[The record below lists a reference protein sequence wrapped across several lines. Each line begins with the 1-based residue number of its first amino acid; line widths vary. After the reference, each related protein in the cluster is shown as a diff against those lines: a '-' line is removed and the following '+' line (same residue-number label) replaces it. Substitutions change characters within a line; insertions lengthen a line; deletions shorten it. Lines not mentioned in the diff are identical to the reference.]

1 MNSLIK
7 KIIITVMF
15 ITIILTGITTVN
27 AATTTISLSSNDKIV
42 AGGTITININVSSPV
57 YGISAK
63 ISYDKDVFESATVA
77 SSVAT
82 SANLANNTIVIDSET
97 AMPAGTIGTITLKVK
112 STISKNEAVVSLS
125 NVKATDESLNTQTLN
140 SPNITLKTNANSTP
154 NNGSDQTQNNGSDQ
168 TQNNG
173 SEQTSNNNNG
183 NSGNNG
189 TSTVNAN
196 DQQQGKVTTAKKAN
210 ISQLPKAGLETGIVF
225 VLVAG
230 LLVGIV
236 FYAKYK
242 NIKKYD
248 K

>member
-7 KIIITVMF
+7 KIIITAMF

-57 YGISAK
+57 YGISTKLA
-63 ISYDKDVFESATVA
+63 YDKDAFESVTVA

-140 SPNITLKTNANSTP
+140 SPNITLKTNANSHIRADRR
-154 NNGSDQTQNNGSDQ
+154 GRHRHERRHARVAD
-168 TQNNG
+168 
-173 SEQTSNNNNG
+173 
-183 NSGNNG
+183 
-189 TSTVNAN
+189 
-196 DQQQGKVTTAKKAN
+196 GKV
-210 ISQLPKAGLETGIVF
+210 QLRARRKIRLAARQLRRLRQVDAPDRAHRIRQQRHAPRAPVRLRARRARRLRVRDLRPEKLHIAH
-225 VLVAG
+225 LVSC
-230 LLVGIV
+230 VTE
-236 FYAKYK
+236 
-242 NIKKYD
+242 
-248 K
+248 

>member
-154 NNGSDQTQNNGSDQ
+154 NNGSDQTQNNGS
-168 TQNNG
+168 
-173 SEQTSNNNNG
+173 EQTSNNNNG

>member
-1 MNSLIK
+1 
-7 KIIITVMF
+7 MF

-63 ISYDKDVFESATVA
+63 VSYDKDVFESATVA

-154 NNGSDQTQNNGSDQ
+154 NNGSN
-168 TQNNG
+168 
-173 SEQTSNNNNG
+173 QTSNNNNG
-183 NSGNNG
+183 NSGNNA

-196 DQQQGKVTTAKKAN
+196 NQQQSKVTTAKKAN

>member
-7 KIIITVMF
+7 KIIITAMF
-15 ITIILTGITTVN
+15 ITIILSGITTVN

-63 ISYDKDVFESATVA
+63 VSYDKDVFESATVA

-154 NNGSDQTQNNGSDQ
+154 NNGSDQTQNNGS
-168 TQNNG
+168 
-173 SEQTSNNNNG
+173 EQTSNNNNG

-189 TSTVNAN
+189 TSKVNAN

-210 ISQLPKAGLETGIVF
+210 ISNLPKAGLETGMVF

-230 LLVGIV
+230 LVVGIV

>member
-7 KIIITVMF
+7 KIIITAMF

-63 ISYDKDVFESATVA
+63 VSYDKDVFESATVA

-154 NNGSDQTQNNGSDQ
+154 NNGSDQTQNNGS
-168 TQNNG
+168 
-173 SEQTSNNNNG
+173 EQTSNNNNG

-196 DQQQGKVTTAKKAN
+196 DQQQGKVTTAKKSN

>member
-7 KIIITVMF
+7 KIIITAMF

-57 YGISAK
+57 YGISTKLA
-63 ISYDKDVFESATVA
+63 YDKDAFESVTVA

-97 AMPAGTIGTITLKVK
+97 AMPDGTIGTITLKVK

-168 TQNNG
+168 T
-173 SEQTSNNNNG
+173 SNNNNG

-196 DQQQGKVTTAKKAN
+196 NQQQSKVTTAKKAN

-230 LLVGIV
+230 LVVGIV

>member
-7 KIIITVMF
+7 KIIITAMF

-63 ISYDKDVFESATVA
+63 VSYDKDVFESATVA

-125 NVKATDESLNTQTLN
+125 NVKATDESINTQTLN
-140 SPNITLKTNANSTP
+140 SPSITLKTNANSIP
-154 NNGSDQTQNNGSDQ
+154 
-168 TQNNG
+168 NNG
-173 SEQTSNNNNG
+173 SEQTPNSNNG
-183 NSGNNG
+183 NTGNNG
-189 TSTVNAN
+189 TSTVNN
-196 DQQQGKVTTAKKAN
+196 KETTNNQQGKVTTAKKAN
-210 ISQLPKAGLETGIVF
+210 ISRLPKAGLETGIVF

-230 LLVGIV
+230 LVVGIV

>member
-7 KIIITVMF
+7 KIIITAMF

-63 ISYDKDVFESATVA
+63 VSYDKDVFESATVA

-154 NNGSDQTQNNGSDQ
+154 NNGSDQTQNNGS
-168 TQNNG
+168 
-173 SEQTSNNNNG
+173 EQTSNNNKG

-189 TSTVNAN
+189 TSKINAKE
-196 DQQQGKVTTAKKAN
+196 QQQGKVTTAKKAN
-210 ISQLPKAGLETGIVF
+210 ISNIPKAGIETGMVF

-230 LLVGIV
+230 LVVGIV

>member
-7 KIIITVMF
+7 KIIITAMF

-63 ISYDKDVFESATVA
+63 VSYDKDVFESATVA

-125 NVKATDESLNTQTLN
+125 NVKATDESINTQTLN
-140 SPNITLKTNANSTP
+140 SPSITLKTNANSIP
-154 NNGSDQTQNNGSDQ
+154 
-168 TQNNG
+168 NNG
-173 SEQTSNNNNG
+173 SEQTPNSNNG
-183 NSGNNG
+183 NTGNNG
-189 TSTVNAN
+189 TSTVNN
-196 DQQQGKVTTAKKAN
+196 KETTNNQQGKVTTAKKAN

>member
-63 ISYDKDVFESATVA
+63 VSYDKDVFESATVA

-125 NVKATDESLNTQTLN
+125 NVKATDESINTQTLN

-154 NNGSDQTQNNGSDQ
+154 NNGSDQ

>member
-7 KIIITVMF
+7 KVIITMIF

-42 AGGTITININVSSPV
+42 AGSTITININVSSPV

-63 ISYDKDVFESATVA
+63 LSYDKDVFESATVA

-82 SANLANNTIVIDSET
+82 SANLANNTIVLDSET

-125 NVKATDESLNTQTLN
+125 NVKATDESINTQTLN
-140 SPNITLKTNANSTP
+140 SPSITLKTNANSIP
-154 NNGSDQTQNNGSDQ
+154 
-168 TQNNG
+168 NNG
-173 SEQTSNNNNG
+173 SEQTPNSNNG
-183 NSGNNG
+183 NTGNNG
-189 TSTVNAN
+189 TSTVNN
-196 DQQQGKVTTAKKAN
+196 KETTNNQQGKVTTAKKAN

>member
-7 KIIITVMF
+7 KIIITAMF

-57 YGISAK
+57 YGISSK

-154 NNGSDQTQNNGSDQ
+154 NNGSDQT
-168 TQNNG
+168 
-173 SEQTSNNNNG
+173 SNNNNG

-196 DQQQGKVTTAKKAN
+196 NQQQSKVTTAKKAN

>member
-57 YGISAK
+57 YGISSK

-125 NVKATDESLNTQTLN
+125 NVKATDESINTQTLN
-140 SPNITLKTNANSTP
+140 SPSITLKTNANSIP
-154 NNGSDQTQNNGSDQ
+154 
-168 TQNNG
+168 NNG
-173 SEQTSNNNNG
+173 SEQTPNSNNG
-183 NSGNNG
+183 NTGNNG
-189 TSTVNAN
+189 TSTVNN
-196 DQQQGKVTTAKKAN
+196 KETTNNQQGKVTTAKKAN

>member
-7 KIIITVMF
+7 KIIITAMF

-63 ISYDKDVFESATVA
+63 VSYDKDVFESATVA

-154 NNGSDQTQNNGSDQ
+154 NNGSDQTQNNGS
-168 TQNNG
+168 
-173 SEQTSNNNNG
+173 EQTSNNNNG

-189 TSTVNAN
+189 TSKVNAN
-196 DQQQGKVTTAKKAN
+196 DQQQGKVTTAKEAN
-210 ISQLPKAGLETGIVF
+210 ISNLPKAGLETGMVF

-230 LLVGIV
+230 LVVGIV

>member
-7 KIIITVMF
+7 KVIITMIF

-42 AGGTITININVSSPV
+42 AGSTITININVSSPV

-63 ISYDKDVFESATVA
+63 LAYDKDAFESVTVA

-125 NVKATDESLNTQTLN
+125 NVKATDEFLNTQTLN

-168 TQNNG
+168 T
-173 SEQTSNNNNG
+173 SNNNNG

-196 DQQQGKVTTAKKAN
+196 NQQQSKVTTAKKAN
-210 ISQLPKAGLETGIVF
+210 ISNLPKAGLETGMVF

-230 LLVGIV
+230 LVVGIV

>member
-7 KIIITVMF
+7 KIIITAMF

-57 YGISAK
+57 YGISTKLA
-63 ISYDKDVFESATVA
+63 YDKDAFESVSVA

-154 NNGSDQTQNNGSDQ
+154 NNGSDQT
-168 TQNNG
+168 
-173 SEQTSNNNNG
+173 SNNNNG

-196 DQQQGKVTTAKKAN
+196 NQQQSKVTTAKKAN
-210 ISQLPKAGLETGIVF
+210 ISRLPKAGLETGIVF

-230 LLVGIV
+230 LVVGIV

>member
-57 YGISAK
+57 YGISSK

-154 NNGSDQTQNNGSDQ
+154 N
-168 TQNNG
+168 
-173 SEQTSNNNNG
+173 
-183 NSGNNG
+183 
-189 TSTVNAN
+189 
-196 DQQQGKVTTAKKAN
+196 AKKAN

>member
-7 KIIITVMF
+7 KIIITAMF

-57 YGISAK
+57 YGLSAK
-63 ISYDKDVFESATVA
+63 VSYDKDVFESATVA

-125 NVKATDESLNTQTLN
+125 NVKATDESINTQTLN
-140 SPNITLKTNANSTP
+140 SPSITLKTNANSIP
-154 NNGSDQTQNNGSDQ
+154 
-168 TQNNG
+168 NNG
-173 SEQTSNNNNG
+173 SEQTPNSNNG
-183 NSGNNG
+183 NTGNNG
-189 TSTVNAN
+189 TSTVNN
-196 DQQQGKVTTAKKAN
+196 KETTNNQQGKVTTAKKAN

>member
-57 YGISAK
+57 YGISSK

-154 NNGSDQTQNNGSDQ
+154 NNGSN
-168 TQNNG
+168 
-173 SEQTSNNNNG
+173 QTSNNNNG
-183 NSGNNG
+183 NSGNNA

-196 DQQQGKVTTAKKAN
+196 NQQQSKVTTAKKAN

>member
-7 KIIITVMF
+7 KVIITMIF

-42 AGGTITININVSSPV
+42 AGSTITININVSSPV

-63 ISYDKDVFESATVA
+63 LAYDKDAFESVTVA

-168 TQNNG
+168 T
-173 SEQTSNNNNG
+173 SNNNNG

-196 DQQQGKVTTAKKAN
+196 NQQQSKVTTAKKAN
-210 ISQLPKAGLETGIVF
+210 ISNLPKAGLETGMVF

-230 LLVGIV
+230 LVVGIV

>member
-7 KIIITVMF
+7 KIIITAMF

-63 ISYDKDVFESATVA
+63 VSYDKDVFESATVA

-154 NNGSDQTQNNGSDQ
+154 NNGSDQT
-168 TQNNG
+168 
-173 SEQTSNNNNG
+173 SNNNNG

-196 DQQQGKVTTAKKAN
+196 NQQQSKVTTAKKAN
-210 ISQLPKAGLETGIVF
+210 ISRLPKAGLETGIVF

-230 LLVGIV
+230 LVVGIV

>member
-57 YGISAK
+57 YGISSK

-154 NNGSDQTQNNGSDQ
+154 NNGSDQT
-168 TQNNG
+168 
-173 SEQTSNNNNG
+173 SNNNNG

-196 DQQQGKVTTAKKAN
+196 NQQQGKVTTAKKAN

>member
-57 YGISAK
+57 YGISSK

-154 NNGSDQTQNNGSDQ
+154 NNGSDQT
-168 TQNNG
+168 
-173 SEQTSNNNNG
+173 SNNNNG

-196 DQQQGKVTTAKKAN
+196 NQQQSKVTTAKKAN
-210 ISQLPKAGLETGIVF
+210 ISRLPKAGLETGIVF
-225 VLVAG
+225 VLVEG

>member
-57 YGISAK
+57 YGISSK

-154 NNGSDQTQNNGSDQ
+154 NNGSDQT
-168 TQNNG
+168 
-173 SEQTSNNNNG
+173 SNNNNG

-196 DQQQGKVTTAKKAN
+196 NQQQSKVTTAKKAN

>member
-7 KIIITVMF
+7 KIIITAMF

-63 ISYDKDVFESATVA
+63 VSYDKDVFESATVA

-154 NNGSDQTQNNGSDQ
+154 NNGSDQTQNNGS
-168 TQNNG
+168 
-173 SEQTSNNNNG
+173 EQTSNNNNG

-189 TSTVNAN
+189 TSKVNAN

-210 ISQLPKAGLETGIVF
+210 ISNLPKAGLETGMVF

-230 LLVGIV
+230 LVVGIV
-236 FYAKYK
+236 F
-242 NIKKYD
+242 
-248 K
+248 

>member
-1 MNSLIK
+1 
-7 KIIITVMF
+7 MF

-63 ISYDKDVFESATVA
+63 VSYDKDVFESATVA

-154 NNGSDQTQNNGSDQ
+154 NNGSDQT
-168 TQNNG
+168 
-173 SEQTSNNNNG
+173 SNNNNG

-196 DQQQGKVTTAKKAN
+196 NQQQSKVTTAKKAN
-210 ISQLPKAGLETGIVF
+210 ISRLPKAGLETGIVF

-230 LLVGIV
+230 LVVGIV

>member
-7 KIIITVMF
+7 KIIITAMF

-63 ISYDKDVFESATVA
+63 VSYDKDVFESATVA

-112 STISKNEAVVSLS
+112 STIAKNEAVVSLS

-154 NNGSDQTQNNGSDQ
+154 NNGSDQT
-168 TQNNG
+168 
-173 SEQTSNNNNG
+173 SNNNNG

-196 DQQQGKVTTAKKAN
+196 NQQQSKVTTAKKAN
-210 ISQLPKAGLETGIVF
+210 ISRLPKAGLETGIVF

-230 LLVGIV
+230 LVVGIV

>member
-57 YGISAK
+57 YGISSK

-97 AMPAGTIGTITLKVK
+97 AMPAGTIGKITLKVK

-154 NNGSDQTQNNGSDQ
+154 NNGSDQT
-168 TQNNG
+168 
-173 SEQTSNNNNG
+173 SNNNNG

-196 DQQQGKVTTAKKAN
+196 NQQQSKVTTAKKAN

>member
-7 KIIITVMF
+7 KIIITAMF

-57 YGISAK
+57 YGISTKLA
-63 ISYDKDVFESATVA
+63 YDKDAFESVTVA

-154 NNGSDQTQNNGSDQ
+154 NNGSDQT
-168 TQNNG
+168 
-173 SEQTSNNNNG
+173 SNNNNG

-196 DQQQGKVTTAKKAN
+196 NQQQGKVTTAKKAN
-210 ISQLPKAGLETGIVF
+210 ISRLPKAGLETGIVF

-230 LLVGIV
+230 LVVGIV

>member
-57 YGISAK
+57 YGISSK

-154 NNGSDQTQNNGSDQ
+154 NNGSDQT
-168 TQNNG
+168 
-173 SEQTSNNNNG
+173 SNNNNG

-196 DQQQGKVTTAKKAN
+196 NQQQSKVTTAKKAN

-225 VLVAG
+225 VLVEG

>member
-63 ISYDKDVFESATVA
+63 VSYDKDVFESATVA

-125 NVKATDESLNTQTLN
+125 NVKATDESINTQTLN

-154 NNGSDQTQNNGSDQ
+154 NNGSDQ

-210 ISQLPKAGLETGIVF
+210 ISNLPKAGLETGMVF

-230 LLVGIV
+230 LVVGIV

>member
-7 KIIITVMF
+7 KIIITAMF

-63 ISYDKDVFESATVA
+63 VSYDKDVFESATVA

-154 NNGSDQTQNNGSDQ
+154 NNGSDQTQNNGS
-168 TQNNG
+168 
-173 SEQTSNNNNG
+173 EQTSNNNNG

-189 TSTVNAN
+189 TSKVNAN

-210 ISQLPKAGLETGIVF
+210 ISNLPKAGLETGMVF

-230 LLVGIV
+230 LVVGIV

>member
-7 KIIITVMF
+7 KIIITAMF

-57 YGISAK
+57 YGISTKLA
-63 ISYDKDVFESATVA
+63 YDKDAFESVTVA

-154 NNGSDQTQNNGSDQ
+154 NNGSDQTQNNGS
-168 TQNNG
+168 
-173 SEQTSNNNNG
+173 EQTSNNNNG

-196 DQQQGKVTTAKKAN
+196 DQQQGKVTTAKKSN

>member
-57 YGISAK
+57 YGISSK

-154 NNGSDQTQNNGSDQ
+154 NNGSDQTP
-168 TQNNG
+168 
-173 SEQTSNNNNG
+173 NNNNG

-196 DQQQGKVTTAKKAN
+196 NQQQSKVTTAKKAN

-225 VLVAG
+225 VLVEG

>member
-7 KIIITVMF
+7 KIIITAMF

-63 ISYDKDVFESATVA
+63 VSYDKDVFESATVA

-154 NNGSDQTQNNGSDQ
+154 NNGSDQT
-168 TQNNG
+168 
-173 SEQTSNNNNG
+173 SNNNNG

-196 DQQQGKVTTAKKAN
+196 NQQQSKVTTAKKAN

>member
-7 KIIITVMF
+7 KIIITAMF

-57 YGISAK
+57 YGISTKLA
-63 ISYDKDVFESATVA
+63 YDKDAFESVTVA

-97 AMPAGTIGTITLKVK
+97 AMPAVTIGTITLKVK

-154 NNGSDQTQNNGSDQ
+154 NNGSDQT
-168 TQNNG
+168 
-173 SEQTSNNNNG
+173 SNNNNG

-196 DQQQGKVTTAKKAN
+196 NQQQSKVTTAKKAN
-210 ISQLPKAGLETGIVF
+210 ISRLPKAGLETGIVF

-230 LLVGIV
+230 LVVGIV

>member
-7 KIIITVMF
+7 KIIITAMF

-57 YGISAK
+57 YGISTKLA
-63 ISYDKDVFESATVA
+63 YDKDAFESVTVA

-140 SPNITLKTNANSTP
+140 SPNITLKTNENSTP
-154 NNGSDQTQNNGSDQ
+154 NNGSDQTQNNGSD
-168 TQNNG
+168 
-173 SEQTSNNNNG
+173 QTSNNNNG

-196 DQQQGKVTTAKKAN
+196 NQQQSKVTTAKKAN

-230 LLVGIV
+230 LVVGIV